1 MKDHY
6 FFWGTDWPAV
16 EQVNQICQTA
26 FCQTS
31 QGTITPP
38 FLPELCGD
46 GDTSNFDEEFTNGS
60 LEQTKVKLSKS
71 MKNRCEDGFHGF
83 SFTAE

>member
-6 FFWGTDWPAV
+6 FFWGTDWPAI
-16 EQVNQICQTA
+16 EQVKKICQFA
-26 FCQTS
+26 IGQTF

-38 FLPELCGD
+38 FVPELNRD

-71 MKNRCEDGFHGF
+71 MKIRCEGGFPGF
-83 SFTAE
+83 NFNAD